1 MTSYTH
7 QQSGLGGAA
16 DDQAT
21 RLRQMMETAAH
32 VPAHPPE
39 ARFEYDTTE
48 DRGAV
53 LDGSPIGARTI
64 AVASG
69 KGGVGKTNIAVS
81 LCHAFADMGC
91 LTTLLDGDLGLGNAD
106 VVCGVSP
113 KVHVGHVMAGRATV
127 ERALY
132 DVSAGFRLLAGA
144 SGIAQL
150 ADLSQENQSKLLRRL
165 EPLEMS
171 SDVLMIDCGAGIGS
185 HVLSFLN
192 ASDLALVVTTPEP
205 TALTDAYALIKS
217 LTSTW
222 EPAAMPPV
230 ELGLVLN
237 QVDDAAHASAV
248 HRRLSSVYDRFLGID
263 LRLAGFVPYD
273 QSVQTCVR
281 ARRPYIL
288 DAPKSAASKR
298 TRRLAGELRKRL
310 ELSASGQTRRR
321 GFLSR
326 LLRGGV

>member
-7 QQSGLGGAA
+7 QQRALGGAA

-21 RLRQMMETAAH
+21 RLRQMMQATADRP
-32 VPAHPPE
+32 VE
-39 ARFEYDTTE
+39 RNDARFDEGSTE

-53 LDGSPIGARTI
+53 LNGASMGARTI

-69 KGGVGKTNIAVS
+69 KGGVGKTNLSVS

-150 ADLSQENQSKLLRRL
+150 ADLSRENQSKLLRRL
-165 EPLEMS
+165 EPIEKS

-217 LTSTW
+217 LVSTW

-237 QVDDAAHASAV
+237 QVDDASHASAV
-248 HRRLSSVYDRFLGID
+248 HRRLSSVCDRFLGID
-263 LRLAGFVPYD
+263 LRLAGYVPYD
-273 QSVQTCVR
+273 HSVQTCVR
-281 ARRPYIL
+281 ARRPYIV
-288 DAPKSAASKR
+288 DAPKCAASKR
-298 TRRLAGELRKRL
+298 TRRLAGDLRKRL
-310 ELSASGQTRRR
+310 ELSSSGESRRR
-321 GFLSR
+321 GFLTR
-326 LLRGGV
+326 LLQGGR